1 MYVYQKTDFFFFTF
15 WVFWYVHLEFILEFK
30 FLFFKTDIV
39 FLELKADH
47 LVSN

>member
-1 MYVYQKTDFFFFTF
+1 MDNKK
-15 WVFWYVHLEFILEFK
+15 VFMRDMTWMEYIERV
-30 FLFFKTDIV
+30 KTDIV